1 MDGLEQTYGD
11 RLRFV
16 RVDFNSSDGQAL
28 AQRYRVRA
36 HPTIVV
42 IDRTGVAR
50 TTVFGVPKRE
60 ELEQAIDTVL
70 T

>member
-1 MDGLEQTYGD
+1 MDGLEQKYGT

-28 AQRYRVRA
+28 AQRYSVRA

-42 IDRTGVAR
+42 IDRAGVAR

-60 ELEQAIDTVL
+60 ELEQAIGNVVT
-70 T
+70 